1 MAWRPQTPEGLRQ
14 QVDSAL
20 EYALERAIAERPAKP
35 LLLVAAKLRMW
46 DEAVNGSWPLRK
58 RSEAVFRR
66 ADGDGSGQLDLA
78 ELRELQHAAADAFLR
93 AHDGDNNCTINMA
106 EWLIH
111 MHECCTSSQVAAS
124 ALLDL
129 FEARLDGGRSTC
141 TGATPPRVA

>member
-1 MAWRPQTPEGLRQ
+1 MAWPQTPEGLRQ

-93 AHDGDNNCTINMA
+93 AHDGDNNCTISMA

-129 FEARLDGGRSTC
+129 FEARLDGGRST
-141 TGATPPRVA
+141 GVAATSGMRA

>member
-66 ADGDGSGQLDLA
+66 ARGRFRPA
-78 ELRELQHAAADAFLR
+78 RPRR
-93 AHDGDNNCTINMA
+93 A
-106 EWLIH
+106 
-111 MHECCTSSQVAAS
+111 S
-124 ALLDL
+124 
-129 FEARLDGGRSTC
+129 
-141 TGATPPRVA
+141 

>member
-1 MAWRPQTPEGLRQ
+1 MACWPQTPEGLRQ

-20 EYALERAIAERPAKP
+20 EYALERAIAERPTKP
-35 LLLVAAKLRMW
+35 MLLVAAKLRLW

-66 ADGDGSGQLDLA
+66 ADGDGSGELDLA
-78 ELRELQHAAADAFLR
+78 ELRELHHAAADAFLR
-93 AHDGDNNCTINMA
+93 AHDGDNNGTINMA

-111 MHECCTSSQVAAS
+111 MYECCTSSQEAAS

-129 FEARLDGGRSTC
+129 FEARLDGSTGL
-141 TGATPPRVA
+141 GATSGMGA